1 MAETPAGT
9 DLFHINAS
17 SPLLSPAESKRL
29 HRGIM
34 LMAWIASRVRIDW
47 CVAVGFLRTRVD
59 KLTEEDK
66 TKFYRVIKYINKYPD
81 LKLQLTANQEL
92 RLYGWIDASYG
103 VHESGH
109 SHTGALFNLGDRGGA
124 ILAESTKQ
132 KLVTTSSSEAEF
144 VGLSDKAKKAL
155 WIHQYLEHKRADG
168 KPQPTTCLF

>member
-1 MAETPAGT
+1 MGPVVNVLGMLMDYSVPGVCSVTMPKITQDLLEEFPCEGVAETPAGT

-92 RLYGWIDASYG
+92 RLYGWIDASC
-103 VHESGH
+103 
-109 SHTGALFNLGDRGGA
+109 
-124 ILAESTKQ
+124 
-132 KLVTTSSSEAEF
+132 
-144 VGLSDKAKKAL
+144 L
-155 WIHQYLEHKRADG
+155 WR
-168 KPQPTTCLF
+168 T